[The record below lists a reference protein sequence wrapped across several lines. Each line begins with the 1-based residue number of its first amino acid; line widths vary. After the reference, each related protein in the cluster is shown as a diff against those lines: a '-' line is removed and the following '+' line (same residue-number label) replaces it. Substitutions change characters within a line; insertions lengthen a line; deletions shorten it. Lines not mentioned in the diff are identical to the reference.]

1 MLRAVGS
8 AGSTVSARIL
18 EIQAG
23 MARADRKETYRNEG
37 QFHCGG
43 IFSCNAGSSMSI
55 EASA

>member
-8 AGSTVSARIL
+8 VGSTMSARIL

-23 MARADRKETYRNEG
+23 MARADRKETYRNED

-43 IFSCNAGSSMSI
+43 IFSCNAGSSKSI